1 MVATIQFFGI
11 DRAVTNCLDLVLIA
25 VAFILEF

>member
-11 DRAVTNCLDLVLIA
+11 DRAVANCLDLVLLA
-25 VAFILEF
+25 VAIIFEF